1 MTGSYLFNYDS
12 YHNGLMADWVKVLRG
27 RGGERSGEKT
37 PRARDARAFPG
48 KFAFLL
54 SQPSQKRRKR
64 MEKEGETKVNSQWQ
78 CWIKI
83 G

>member
-12 YHNGLMADWVKVLRG
+12 YHNGLMTDWGKVLRG
-27 RGGERSGEKT
+27 RGGGEKT

-54 SQPSQKRRKR
+54 SQPSQKGRKR
-64 MEKEGETKVNSQWQ
+64 MEKEGKTKVNSRWR